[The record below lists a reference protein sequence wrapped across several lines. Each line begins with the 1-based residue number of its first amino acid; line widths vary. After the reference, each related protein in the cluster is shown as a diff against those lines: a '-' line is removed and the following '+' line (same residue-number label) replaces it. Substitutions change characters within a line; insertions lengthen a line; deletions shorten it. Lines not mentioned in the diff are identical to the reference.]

1 MFPLGAIRRTVRL
14 LVPPATA
21 LALAL
26 LPMAAAPVSAASLQ
40 VTTPYPTIAVQPG
53 STATFNLT
61 VKTPVAERVALSI
74 AGVPSGWTAILHGGG
89 LEVRSVW
96 VDPSATNPPSLALD
110 VSIPSDAAD
119 GTTTITV
126 RASAGGETAS
136 LPLEIVI
143 AKQAGGTVE
152 LTTNFPN
159 LKGAST
165 ATFPFTVT
173 LHNNTPNQLVFTF
186 QATGPAGWT
195 VTALPSGQTQAASIT
210 VTAGSTGSIDVTAT
224 PPSTVQAGT
233 YPINLTVAGPGGQN
247 AQTQLSVEITGS
259 VNMSLTTPNQVLSTQ
274 ATAGD
279 TQDFIVLVQNNG
291 TTDLK
296 NVSLSADAPSG
307 WHVTF
312 DPATVTSV
320 APNQSANVTA
330 KIQPSGDAIAGDYD
344 ITIHGSTTQANQQ
357 MTVRVTVNTSPFWGV
372 VGVVLIAGAIGG
384 LYGVF
389 RRFGR
394 R

>member
-14 LVPPATA
+14 LAPPAAA

-26 LPMAAAPVSAASLQ
+26 LPVAAAPVSAASLQ
-40 VTTPYPTIAVQPG
+40 ITTPYPAIAVQPG
-53 STATFNLT
+53 STASFNLT
-61 VKTPVAERVALSI
+61 VKTPVAERVALAI
-74 AGVPSGWTAILHGGG
+74 EGVPSGWAAILHGAG

-96 VDPSATNPPSLALD
+96 VDPAASPPSLALD
-110 VSIPSDAAD
+110 VSIPSDAPD

-136 LPLEIVI
+136 LPLQIVI

-152 LTTNFPN
+152 LTTDFPN
-159 LKGAST
+159 LKGSST

-195 VTALPSGQTQAASIT
+195 VTAQPSGQTQAASLT

-224 PPSTVQAGT
+224 PPSSVQAGN
-233 YPINLTVAGPGGQN
+233 YPITLSVAGPGGQS
-247 AQTQLSVEITGS
+247 AQTQLSVDITGS

-279 TQDFIVLVQNNG
+279 TKDFIVLVQNNG

-312 DPATVTSV
+312 DPATVASV

-344 ITIHGSTTQANQQ
+344 ITIHGSTTDANQT
-357 MTVRVTVNTSPFWGV
+357 MDVRVTVDTSPLWGV